1 MLENT
6 DDKIVNFNCVN
17 SYHMKFIEKLY
28 FEIKSEEIDKTN
40 YKKSVKDLFNL
51 FTSEIFEKHYFLN
64 ELNSDLLPLTF
75 RNSLINMLVFILLL
89 IISLFTYIIDTN
101 VFTGF
106 IVTTLIVS
114 FFISNT
120 VDLVIITV
128 NSIINE
134 LDVQDIYQ
142 I

>member
-1 MLENT
+1 MTENGQS
-6 DDKIVNFNCVN
+6 I
-17 SYHMKFIEKLY
+17 
-28 FEIKSEEIDKTN
+28 
-40 YKKSVKDLFNL
+40 
-51 FTSEIFEKHYFLN
+51 
-64 ELNSDLLPLTF
+64 
-75 RNSLINMLVFILLL
+75 INMLVFILLL
-89 IISLFTYIIDTN
+89 IISLFTYIIDIN
-101 VFTGF
+101 IFTGF

-134 LDVQDIYQ
+134 LDVQEIYQ